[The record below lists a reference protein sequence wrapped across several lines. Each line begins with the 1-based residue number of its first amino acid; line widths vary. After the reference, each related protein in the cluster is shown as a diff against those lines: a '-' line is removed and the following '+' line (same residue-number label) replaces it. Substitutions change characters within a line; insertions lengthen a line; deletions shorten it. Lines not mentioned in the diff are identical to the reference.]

1 MMSPPRVIV
10 VSPAAP
16 GVGGLGTA
24 AGDIAAG
31 MTSWGA
37 RVSPITLGPRPT
49 LSQLAAANRPLR
61 RFASLSRAADRTA
74 MRRRVPSGWDI
85 AYSMPGFM
93 PRGEDARPRLVH
105 AATHHPRNVRATV
118 AAARRRA
125 GGGTGF
131 MTAAEAE
138 LLVDELHRAQVVR
151 AESAAVADE
160 LRDDPGLRG
169 QVVLAPPGV
178 DLERFAPAPKAQRLT
193 VAFVG
198 TFSLWKGIDVLVELA
213 RRLRGVAEIAAVG
226 GAVDPWS
233 RRLSAGVPFTMQSD
247 VPSLLGRAHALVLP
261 SASDGFGYV
270 VLEAMASGAVP
281 FVTPQV
287 GASELVAR
295 LDPRLV
301 QPGDVFAANVSELLA
316 TLPLAELGESAR
328 LLAREFEQ
336 DAMRRQAAALVL
348 GALGVAP
355 PAVAR

>member
-1 MMSPPRVIV
+1 MTSAPRIIV
-10 VSPAAP
+10 VSPGAP

-24 AGDIAAG
+24 ADDIGRG
-31 MTSWGA
+31 MEALGA
-37 RVSPITLGPRPT
+37 RVSHVTPAPRGT
-49 LSQLAAANRPLR
+49 ISQVAAAHRPLR
-61 RFASLSRAADRTA
+61 RFASLSRAADRAA
-74 MRRRVPSGWDI
+74 MRGRIPRGWDI

-93 PRGEDARPRLVH
+93 PRGRDSRARIVH
-105 AATHHPRNVRATV
+105 AATHHPRVVMTAV

-138 LLVDELHRAQVVR
+138 LLVDELRRATVVR
-151 AESAAVADE
+151 AESGAVADE
-160 LRDDPGLRG
+160 LRDDAKLRG
-169 QVVLAPPGV
+169 HVVLAPPGV

-198 TFSLWKGIDVLVELA
+198 TFSLWKGIDVLMELA
-213 RRLRGVAEIAAVG
+213 IRLRGGAEVAAVG
-226 GAVDPWS
+226 GPVDPWS
-233 RRLSAGVPFTMQSD
+233 RRLSARTPFVVHSD

-281 FVTPQV
+281 FVTPEV

-301 QPGDVFAANVSELLA
+301 QPAAEFAANVTELL
-316 TLPLAELGESAR
+316 TSLPLAQLSASAR
-328 LLAREFEQ
+328 QLACDFEQ
-336 DAMRRQAAALVL
+336 GAMRHQAAALVL

-355 PAVAR
+355 SMVAR